1 MNNWLAYAQ
10 LLRLPNVFTALA
22 DILLAFAASYVALG
36 PGESLLDFLGPLVF
50 LLLSSACLYS
60 SGMVWNDWFDL
71 EQDLRERPFRPIAS
85 GRIAR
90 SKALKLGI
98 VLMAVGV
105 GFAVLADLVVF
116 VPPGASRNFLSVRF
130 AGLLVVAIFLYD
142 GVLKRTWLAPYAMGA
157 CRFLNVLLGLT
168 VLGRSI
174 PLWGYVL
181 ALSIGVYIV
190 GVTWFART
198 EARMSKQSTLLA
210 AALTMLGGLFLAL
223 TVPALALEQGL
234 EVSPA
239 TAFPFLLAI
248 FGIYVAIKVVPAVRD
263 PKPSRVQPA
272 VKRAVLGLVL
282 FDAILATSMVGL
294 VGLVLVALLVPA
306 QLLGKWIYST

>member
-1 MNNWLAYAQ
+1 MKTWFAYAQ

-22 DILLAFAASYVALG
+22 DILLAFAASYVALL
-36 PGESLLDFLGPLVF
+36 PGASLLDYLGPLFF
-50 LLLSSACLYS
+50 LMLSSACLYS
-60 SGMVWNDWFDL
+60 AGMVWNDWFDL

-85 GRIAR
+85 GRI
-90 SKALKLGI
+90 SKSTAFRLG
-98 VLMAVGV
+98 VALMAAGV
-105 GFAVLADLVVF
+105 GFAALADLTQKETTW
-116 VPPGASRNFLSVRF
+116 LSLRF
-130 AGLLVVAIFLYD
+130 AVFLVVMIFLYD
-142 GVLKRTWLAPYAMGA
+142 GVVKRTWLAPYAMGA

-168 VLGRSI
+168 VLGQAI
-174 PLWGYVL
+174 PLWGYAL
-181 ALSIGVYIV
+181 ALSVGVYII

-198 EARMSKQSTLLA
+198 EARMSKQTTLLA
-210 AALTMLGGLFLAL
+210 ASLTMLGGLFLGLA
-223 TVPALALEQGL
+223 VPAVAIEKS
-234 EVSPA
+234 VDVFPS

-263 PKPSRVQPA
+263 PKPARVQPA

>member
-1 MNNWLAYAQ
+1 MKTWFAYAQ

-22 DILLAFAASYVALG
+22 DILLAFAASYVALESG
-36 PGESLLDFLGPLVF
+36 KSLLDYLGPLF
-50 LLLSSACLYS
+50 LLMLSSACLYS
-60 SGMVWNDWFDL
+60 AGMVWNDWFDL

-85 GRIAR
+85 GRI
-90 SKALKLGI
+90 SKSTAFQLG
-98 VLMAVGV
+98 VALMAAGV
-105 GFAVLADLVVF
+105 GFAALADL
-116 VPPGASRNFLSVRF
+116 AQKETTWLSLRF
-130 AGLLVVAIFLYD
+130 AVLLVVMIFLYD
-142 GVLKRTWLAPYAMGA
+142 GVVKRTWLAPYAMGA

-168 VLGRSI
+168 VLGQAI
-174 PLWGYVL
+174 PLWGYAL
-181 ALSIGVYIV
+181 ASAIGVYIV

-198 EARMSKQSTLLA
+198 EARMSKQTTLLA
-210 AALTMLGGLFLAL
+210 AALTMLGGLFLGL
-223 TVPALALEQGL
+223 TVPAVAIEKSID
-234 EVSPA
+234 VYPA
-239 TAFPFLLAI
+239 TAFPFLLAS
-248 FGIYVAIKVVPAVRD
+248 FGIYVAMKVVPAVRD